1 MPPPISDT
9 ILSRDMF
16 YDRRRGRHQAGT
28 NYRLL
33 DFCLVDT
40 PLGAMVEPRM
50 MNLLTSTSGSGLT
63 NLSADEVAFTRIT
76 EMDETTMFDKLG
88 TAGNQLPIDYNTQ

>member
-1 MPPPISDT
+1 MPPITDT
-9 ILSRDMF
+9 ILSRDLF

-40 PLGAMVEPRM
+40 PLGAMVEPRNM
-50 MNLLTSTSGSGLT
+50 SLIGCTSGSNLT
-63 NLSADEVAFTRIT
+63 NLNADEIAFTRIS